1 LKAKE
6 AAKARMAAKT
16 KKSKEV
22 NLPASAAD
30 CYAQNLGSV
39 PFGLPCLAVTRRTQ

>member
-30 CYAQNLGSV
+30 CYAQNRKYFILALQQL
-39 PFGLPCLAVTRRTQ
+39 FCL